1 MADSA
6 AFRIPSSYAVAITTS
21 DATTYDPP
29 LRALYVGGAG
39 NVALTTRGGQTVT
52 LTAPP
57 VGTLI
62 DWVLITKVMATN
74 TTATLLVGFR

>member
-1 MADSA
+1 MADGT
-6 AFRIPSSYAVAITTS
+6 AFLRPCINGQAITTS
-21 DATTYDPP
+21 DATIYDPP

-39 NVALTTRGGQTVT
+39 NVAIRTAQGDTVT

-62 DWVLITKVMATN
+62 DWVAIARVMSTN
-74 TTATLLVGFR
+74 TTATLLVGFW